1 MQAQTTQIRVTLPIQ
16 LQSYLQ
22 AKAGRFGLSLSTYV
36 KNLIIDDV
44 KRAENPPYKL
54 SEQSLIEYKAAK
66 QAEAEGML
74 VDASDMDKFLNDL

>member
-22 AKAGRFGLSLSTYV
+22 SKAGRFGLSLSTYV

-44 KRAENPPYKL
+44 KRVENLPYKL
-54 SEQSLIEYKAAK
+54 SEQSLIDYKAAK
-66 QAEAEGML
+66 QAETEGEL
-74 VDASDMDKFLNDL
+74 VDASDIDKFLDDL

>member
-44 KRAENPPYKL
+44 KRVENPPYKL
-54 SEQSLIEYKAAK
+54 SEQSLIDYKTAK
-66 QAEAEGML
+66 QAETEGEL